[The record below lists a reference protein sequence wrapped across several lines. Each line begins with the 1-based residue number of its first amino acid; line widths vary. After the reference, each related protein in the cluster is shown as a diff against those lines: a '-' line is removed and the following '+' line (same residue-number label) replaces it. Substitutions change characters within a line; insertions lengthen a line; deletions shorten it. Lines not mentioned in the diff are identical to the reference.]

1 MMGEFLNR
9 QKGKKTIEK
18 KKKKGEVGGGASCRD
33 KWNGGRS

>member
-9 QKGKKTIEK
+9 QKGKETIE